1 LRQVNPQP
9 DDVSFFDWRGKAN
22 EITVGTIRK
31 VLNSLFILGDW
42 VLWKHMIRCVFDV
55 AAPRLCPIASGGE
68 SPIASGGG
76 ETHVG
81 DGRGKRSFLL
91 NDATLRR
98 LGFRDL
104 VALDLTLA
112 KM

>member
-31 VLNSLFILGDW
+31 VLNSPFILGDW

-55 AAPRLCPIASGGE
+55 AAPRLCPIASGG
-68 SPIASGGG
+68 S
-76 ETHVG
+76 VG

-91 NDATLRR
+91 ATLRR
-98 LGFRDL
+98 VGFRDL
-104 VALDLTLA
+104 VALDLTLT